1 MFRHPAYPR
10 STGRARLG
18 ASCCFGERATW
29 SRPISARADLK
40 FAPSKARPNLFSGD

>member
-1 MFRHPAYPR
+1 MFRQVAYHR

-18 ASCCFGERATW
+18 VSRCLGERATW

-40 FAPSKARPNLFSGD
+40 FAPCQARPNLFSGD